1 LFDALDPR
9 NAYERVKRTGDE
21 LKQRAE
27 ILSDSF
33 SDWSADRETNYSK
46 QEEYF
51 VQEERITISD
61 ADELTGYKIA
71 GSVADKKNYQGF
83 SGDKIEFW
91 HDGYAARKPDELRIV
106 AGEDFMAYNSEKLDS
121 EEVADALQKY
131 EDQLADEIDQK
142 KTEKNEMES
151 VRQKLE
157 P

>member
-1 LFDALDPR
+1 MFDALDPR

-27 ILSDSF
+27 ILSDSL
-33 SDWSADRETNYSK
+33 SDGFADSNTA
-46 QEEYF
+46 YF
-51 VQEERITISD
+51 EQEERITISD
-61 ADELTGYKIA
+61 AEELTGHRIA
-71 GSVADKKNYQGF
+71 ESIADQENYLSSRGVN
-83 SGDKIEFW
+83 IELW
-91 HDGYAARKPDELRIV
+91 YDGRASKPDELRIV
-106 AGEDFMAYNSEKLDS
+106 AGEDFMAYNSKKLDR
-121 EEVADALQKY
+121 EEIADALETY

>member
-1 LFDALDPR
+1 MFDALDPR

-33 SDWSADRETNYSK
+33 SDGFADRNTT
-46 QEEYF
+46 YF
-51 VQEERITISD
+51 EQEERITISD
-61 ADELTGYKIA
+61 SDEITGYKIA
-71 GSVADKKNYQGF
+71 EPVVDKNDYELF
-83 SGDKIEFW
+83 SLGKIEFW
-91 HDGYAARKPDELRIV
+91 HNGTARKSDELRIV

>member
-33 SDWSADRETNYSK
+33 YDGLADRETNYSK

-61 ADELTGYKIA
+61 SDEVTGYKIA
-71 GSVADKKNYQGF
+71 RQVADRKDYELF
-83 SGDKIEFW
+83 SLGKIQFW
-91 HDGYAARKPDELRIV
+91 HNGTARKSDELRIV
-106 AGEDFMAYNSEKLDS
+106 AGEGFMAYNSSELDS
-121 EEVADALQKY
+121 EEVADALEKY
-131 EDQLADEIDQK
+131 EDELADEIDQK

>member
-1 LFDALDPR
+1 MFDALDPR

-33 SDWSADRETNYSK
+33 SDGFADRNTT
-46 QEEYF
+46 YF
-51 VQEERITISD
+51 EQEERITISD

-121 EEVADALQKY
+121 EEVADALEKY
-131 EDQLADEIDQK
+131 EDELADEIDQK